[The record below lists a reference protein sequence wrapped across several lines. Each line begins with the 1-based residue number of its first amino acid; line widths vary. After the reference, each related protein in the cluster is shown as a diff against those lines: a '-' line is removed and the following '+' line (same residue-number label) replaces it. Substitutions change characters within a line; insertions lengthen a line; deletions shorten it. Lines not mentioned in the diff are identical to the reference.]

1 MARKVQ
7 KKNRFEPKAQVL
19 HYFLIFLGYDNG
31 ELPRLDDACIKDVMD
46 SRKYLIRKKSTLLMV
61 RANKYISF

>member
-7 KKNRFEPKAQVL
+7 KKIGLNPRLKFFII
-19 HYFLIFLGYDNG
+19 FLFLLGYDNG